1 MLTGIV
7 IIHVNWNKYN
17 ESLVKRGEVL
27 LDFDVI
33 DNWPT
38 ELEKMNQGKEGRKF
52 VYPDSFIKLLGYMRA
67 YFHLPSYR
75 QTEGVVVRE
84 HASNTLPSIP
94 DYSNINRRIN
104 RLDIKI
110 DDDANKS
117 SLHDDHFVIVIDS
130 TGIKVS
136 NRGEWIRHKWNVKR
150 GYLKIHLAVDIKKK
164 RILSLHVTSE
174 QVHDGK
180 ILPELIDDII
190 TIKQNK
196 IVNTVIADGSYDSNK
211 NFQILSF
218 KGIKPAI
225 KIRKNS
231 RCRKV
236 NHYLRNKMVKMQK
249 NNLQNWKVSVNYG
262 KRWIAE
268 TVFSCIKRIFGEYVT
283 AIRFENMI
291 KELILRASLYNW
303 FQSIAII

>member
-1 MLTGIV
+1 
-7 IIHVNWNKYN
+7 VNWNKYN

-67 YFHLPSYR
+67 YFHLPYR
-75 QTEGVVVRE
+75 QTEGVVRE

-94 DYSNINRRIN
+94 DYYSNINRRIN

-117 SLHDDHFVIVIDS
+117 SLHDDHFVIAIDS

-180 ILPELIDDII
+180 ILPELIDDI

-236 NHYLRNKMVKMQK
+236 NHYLRNKMVKIQK

>member
-1 MLTGIV
+1 M
-7 IIHVNWNKYN
+7 NWNKYN

-67 YFHLPSYR
+67 YFHLPYR
-75 QTEGVVVRE
+75 QTEGVVRE

-110 DDDANKS
+110 DDANKS

-180 ILPELIDDII
+180 ILPELIDDI

>member
-1 MLTGIV
+1 
-7 IIHVNWNKYN
+7 VNWNKYN

-67 YFHLPSYR
+67 YFHLPYR
-75 QTEGVVVRE
+75 QTEGVVRE

-117 SLHDDHFVIVIDS
+117 SLHDDHFVIAIDS

-180 ILPELIDDII
+180 ILPELIDDI

-236 NHYLRNKMVKMQK
+236 NHYLRNKMVKIQK

>member
-1 MLTGIV
+1 M
-7 IIHVNWNKYN
+7 NWNKYN

-67 YFHLPSYR
+67 YFHLPYR
-75 QTEGVVVRE
+75 QTEGVVRE

-94 DYSNINRRIN
+94 DYYSNINRRIN

-110 DDDANKS
+110 DDANKS
-117 SLHDDHFVIVIDS
+117 SLHDDHFVIAIDS

-150 GYLKIHLAVDIKKK
+150 GYLKIHLAVDIKTK

-180 ILPELIDDII
+180 ILPELIDDI